1 MHRIIH
7 RAAPPREPIRRD
19 SVNIHHRSVDGAL
32 SLWDNPEGTGLGT
45 GERERGMAGDT
56 HDPDA
61 GEPRHDPDR
70 AADAPT
76 DVRVALG
83 ADDTGGNA
91 GEAEGAPEA
100 DAPPEAV
107 PTAQADDV
115 RPRRPA
121 SETGPSVGKQ
131 LRDGW
136 RRVVN
141 MIATGVMV
149 LAVVIACVL
158 ALHIVFVVFSAN
170 TGNGIVEFVN
180 GWATDLAYGF
190 KDLFV
195 PKDAGIR
202 VAVNYGLAAVVYL
215 VAGRIIAGIIRRLG

>member
-1 MHRIIH
+1 M
-7 RAAPPREPIRRD
+7 
-19 SVNIHHRSVDGAL
+19 
-32 SLWDNPEGTGLGT
+32 T
-45 GERERGMAGDT
+45 GDT
-56 HDPDA
+56 HDP
-61 GEPRHDPDR
+61 
-70 AADAPT
+70 DAPT
-76 DVRVALG
+76 DVRVAHG
-83 ADDTGGNA
+83 AGDPGDAEPASQPASEGTPEA
-91 GEAEGAPEA
+91 GAAPEA
-100 DAPPEAV
+100 APAP
-107 PTAQADDV
+107 QADDV

-141 MIATGVMV
+141 MIATGVIV
-149 LAVVIACVL
+149 LAVVIACIL

-170 TGNGIVEFVN
+170 PRNGIVEFVN